1 MRTYRP
7 EVHEAGEGDDP
18 EVHGVDN
25 VTTIELGEGL
35 ALDVWVSE
43 RRINRDLTKR
53 PSANQLFTIAIASKI
68 ELIVMDSR
76 YPNGPGGSNPTPPAN
91 WRLLM

>member
-1 MRTYRP
+1 MGTYRP

-35 ALDVWVSE
+35 ALDVWVSA

-53 PSANQLFTIAIASKI
+53 PSANQLFKVAATLGTMLSASAEMAIW
-68 ELIVMDSR
+68 
-76 YPNGPGGSNPTPPAN
+76 YPSGPGGIRSLIPENV
-91 WRLLM
+91 R